1 MTFSPSD
8 PQYLVRASGVPIS
21 GLLPFRLDKQNA
33 VPLDLTT
40 QNPRLLQIDLKD
52 TAAFDAYVSA
62 HIRAAGARAAIGGY
76 NEDRVMY
83 GRSEHFGGDEPR
95 SVHLG
100 VDVWTEAD
108 TPVFAPLDGQ
118 VHSFR
123 DNAGFG
129 DYGPT
134 IILEHRLPGGAFF
147 SLYGH
152 LSRTSLH
159 GLRVGQCFRA
169 GEPVGTIGPYP
180 ENGDWP
186 PHLHFQLITDL
197 LGLEGDFPGVVA
209 PSQRGRY
216 LSLCPDP
223 AFLLLP

>member
-1 MTFSPSD
+1 MSFSPSS
-8 PQYLVRASGVPIS
+8 PQHLVRTSGAPLA
-21 GLLPFRLDKQNA
+21 GLLPFRLDNQNA
-33 VPLDLTT
+33 VPLDLTA

-52 TAAFDAYVSA
+52 TAAFHAYVSA
-62 HIRAAGARAAIGGY
+62 HIREAGARAAVGGY
-76 NEDRVMY
+76 DEDRVLY
-83 GRSEHFGGDEPR
+83 HRSEHFGGAEPR
-95 SVHLG
+95 TVHLG
-100 VDVWTEAD
+100 VDVWTDAG
-108 TPVFAPLDGQ
+108 TPVFAPLDGR

-134 IILEHRLPGGAFF
+134 VILEHRLPGGTFF
-147 SLYGH
+147 TLYGH
-152 LSRTSLH
+152 LSRTSLL
-159 GLRVGQCFRA
+159 GLRVGQAFEA
-169 GEPVGTIGPYP
+169 GQAVGTIGPYP

-209 PSQRGRY
+209 PGQRGRY
-216 LSLCPDP
+216 LALCPDP